1 MNFKEQYKATFSEIR
16 ASETITRKLPE
27 VKNMEGK
34 TTRLTKGSKKMMAI
48 LVAAALA
55 ATSAVV
61 VSAAALGGAALDHI
75 KLFVNGK
82 EVSASDYIDGHDVK
96 LTYDDDGEINLYLP
110 QSEEDDEFEIR
121 VEQDENEEERICST
135 TVTIISDDESV
146 SEDSDMSVFT
156 K

>member
-1 MNFKEQYKATFSEIR
+1 MNFKEQYKSTFSEIH

-96 LTYDDDGEINLYLP
+96 LTYDDGEINLFLP

-135 TVTIISDDESV
+135 TVTIISDDESMN
-146 SEDSDMSVFT
+146 EDSDTSVST

>member
-1 MNFKEQYKATFSEIR
+1 MNFKEQYKSTFSEIR
-16 ASETITRKLPE
+16 ASETITRKIPE

-55 ATSAVV
+55 ATFAVV

-82 EVSASDYIDGHDVK
+82 EVSASDYMDGHDVK
-96 LTYDDDGEINLYLP
+96 LTYDDGEINLFLP

>member
-82 EVSASDYIDGHDVK
+82 EVSASDYMDGHDVK
-96 LTYDDDGEINLYLP
+96 LTYDDGEINLFLP